1 MNEIDIYEKMG
12 AMADPL
18 EVNIDELEGSERYR
32 MLVAHKNWLSQIR
45 HEKPSTT
52 RHFRVAVYIRFYNQT
67 KYENYLEHHK
77 AQFLDTLSL
86 CPNWEFVGFYIDEG
100 QTAPNMETAP
110 EWRRLLGDC
119 SEGKVDLIITQKI
132 SNISKKMYE
141 AAICARLLAQQSPPV
156 GIYFISEDFYTL
168 ASYYQT
174 DMRDT
179 SFLPSP
185 DWTLLP
191 EPPDEREAMVE

>member
-12 AMADPL
+12 AIADPL

-86 CPNWEFVGFYIDEG
+86 
-100 QTAPNMETAP
+100 
-110 EWRRLLGDC
+110 
-119 SEGKVDLIITQKI
+119 
-132 SNISKKMYE
+132 
-141 AAICARLLAQQSPPV
+141 
-156 GIYFISEDFYTL
+156 
-168 ASYYQT
+168 
-174 DMRDT
+174 
-179 SFLPSP
+179 
-185 DWTLLP
+185 
-191 EPPDEREAMVE
+191 

>member
-1 MNEIDIYEKMG
+1 MNEIDVFEKMG
-12 AMADPL
+12 TIVDPL
-18 EVNIDELEGSERYR
+18 EVDIEELEASERYR
-32 MLVAHKNWLSQIR
+32 MLVAHKNWLSQIK
-45 HEKPSTT
+45 HEKPSTAK
-52 RHFRVAVYIRFYNQT
+52 RFRVAVYIRFYNQT
-67 KYENYLEHHK
+67 KYENYLDHHK

-86 CPNWEFVGFYIDEG
+86 CQNWEFVGFYIDEG

-119 SEGKVDLIITQKI
+119 SDGKVDLIITQKI

-141 AAICARLLAQQSPPV
+141 AAICARLLAQQKPPV

-168 ASYYQT
+168 ATYYQT
-174 DMRDT
+174 DMKDT

-185 DWTLLP
+185 DWELLP